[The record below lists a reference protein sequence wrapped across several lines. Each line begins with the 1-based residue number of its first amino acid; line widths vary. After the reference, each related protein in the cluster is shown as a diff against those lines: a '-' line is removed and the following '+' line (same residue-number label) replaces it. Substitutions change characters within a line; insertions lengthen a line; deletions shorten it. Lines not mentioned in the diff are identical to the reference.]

1 MADNKDNSYSH
12 ILKYTGIFGG
22 VQGLN
27 ILVGVVRNK
36 FAALFLGPSGMGLLS
51 LFNSTVNLISSST
64 NLGIPTTGVKM
75 VSEKYEESG
84 REVVDESTMPT
95 DTRQAGRALPR
106 CHSRPTANRWALT
119 PRERTKPRTT
129 S

>member
-1 MADNKDNSYSH
+1 MAENKDNSYSH

-51 LFNSTVNLISSST
+51 LFNSTVNLISSAT

-84 REVVDESTMPT
+84 REVVDAVHSIRTYSLISAT
-95 DTRQAGRALPR
+95 LLVFLRNHLHSSGRN
-106 CHSRPTANRWALT
+106 T
-119 PRERTKPRTT
+119 
-129 S
+129 